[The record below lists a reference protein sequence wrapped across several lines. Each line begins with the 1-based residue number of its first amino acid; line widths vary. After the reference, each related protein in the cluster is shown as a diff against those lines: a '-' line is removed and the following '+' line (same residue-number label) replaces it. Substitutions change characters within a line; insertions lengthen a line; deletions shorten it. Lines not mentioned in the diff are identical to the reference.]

1 MDGGRARGNGT
12 QLTQAPPCWNIRRG
26 TWGISDD
33 QEIFVAQ
40 IRALYRHTPMVLA
53 VNIINS
59 GLVALVLASYVEQ
72 TSWWIFF
79 CLVVALTAARAIVWK
94 RYRRHRRHADLAT
107 RWAIIA
113 TAGSGFSGLLWGGS
127 SILLLSD
134 NIVEHTFLAFVIG
147 GMCAG
152 ALVSL
157 SYYLPAFMAYAYFSV
172 LPLAGGFLL
181 DGRMVFVAMG
191 CMTVV
196 FAAAVTFAA
205 YHFNRAFIGG
215 LRLNLVLSDRTE
227 ELTQRTEEL
236 TQRTVELVAVN
247 SRLEAEIAQREA
259 AENQLHQAQKLE
271 ALGQLTGGIAH
282 DFNNLLTAV
291 IGNLELAQKRVSSDR
306 HFVRPLDAALSAAER
321 GAVLIQDLLTFARRK
336 PLHPSAVGVSALVQN
351 VRKILKQTIGPGIHL
366 VIDTAPEVGPA
377 WVDQS
382 QLELAILN
390 LALNARDAMPDGG
403 TLQIG
408 CENRRADAGKAPGD
422 LAAGDYVT
430 VSVSDTGTG
439 MSEMTLAQA
448 FEPFFTTKEVGRGS
462 GMGLSTVQGF
472 VAQSGG
478 TVQIA
483 SSLGE
488 GTCVRLWLP
497 RAEGRS
503 TASVSA
509 DSGKFV
515 IEPHPARILVCDDDV
530 DVLSLVGALLRDR
543 GHTVWEAP
551 NPRLA
556 LQILERERPVDLLL
570 VDYAMPEMNGRVVI
584 ERARVCQPGVKTLL
598 MTGYAEALRY
608 NGINGISGT
617 PILPKPFKAA
627 ELSRRIAEILN
638 EFPSSV
644 RARGLQHPA
653 LRSGDR
659 AGGDLA
665 ENGDLPKSEH
675 PSVQPSALG
684 KTLS

>member
-1 MDGGRARGNGT
+1 MDGGRARGSRSQAT
-12 QLTQAPPCWNIRRG
+12 LAPPCWNIRRG

-59 GLVALVLASYVEQ
+59 GLVALVLASYLEQ
-72 TSWWIFF
+72 PKWWIFF
-79 CLVVALTAARAIVWK
+79 VLVVALTAARAIIWK

-181 DGRMVFVAMG
+181 DGRTVFVAMG

-215 LRLNLVLSDRTE
+215 LRLNLILSDRTE

-236 TQRTVELVAVN
+236 VAVN
-247 SRLEAEIAQREA
+247 TRLQAEIAQREA

-291 IGNLELAQKRVSSDR
+291 IGNLELAQKRASSDP
-306 HFVRPLDAALSAAER
+306 HFVRSLDAALSAAER
-321 GAVLIQDLLTFARRK
+321 GAALIQDLLTFARRK
-336 PLHPSAVGVSALVQN
+336 PLHPSAVDVSALINGVE
-351 VRKILKQTIGPGIHL
+351 KILKQTMGPSIRLMIG
-366 VIDTAPEVGPA
+366 TAPDVWPA

-403 TLQIG
+403 RLQIA
-408 CENRRADAGKAPGD
+408 CENQQTDAGNALG

-439 MSEMTLAQA
+439 MSETTLARV
-448 FEPFFTTKEVGRGS
+448 FEPFFTTKEAGRGS
-462 GMGLSTVQGF
+462 GMGLSMVQGF
-472 VAQSGG
+472 VAQSAG

-483 SSLGE
+483 TSLGE
-488 GTCVRLWLP
+488 GTCVRLRLP

-503 TASVSA
+503 TASVAA
-509 DSGKFV
+509 DPGELV
-515 IEPHPARILVCDDDV
+515 IEPHPARILVCDDDA
-530 DVLSLVGALLRDR
+530 DVLSLIGTLLRDR
-543 GHTVWEAP
+543 GHMVWEAA
-551 NPRLA
+551 NPSLA
-556 LQILERERPVDLLL
+556 LQILESERPVDLLL

-584 ERARVCQPGVKTLL
+584 ERARACQRGIKTLL
-598 MTGYAEALRY
+598 MTGYAEALRDH
-608 NGINGISGT
+608 GMFGS
-617 PILPKPFKAA
+617 PVLPKPFKAA
-627 ELSRRIAEILN
+627 ELNRRVAEILN
-638 EFPSSV
+638 EFTS
-644 RARGLQHPA
+644 
-653 LRSGDR
+653 DDCT
-659 AGGDLA
+659 GGR
-665 ENGDLPKSEH
+665 N
-675 PSVQPSALG
+675 
-684 KTLS
+684 TLH

>member
-1 MDGGRARGNGT
+1 MDGGRARGSRT
-12 QLTQAPPCWNIRRG
+12 QLTLAPPCWNIRRR

-33 QEIFVAQ
+33 QEIFLAQ
-40 IRALYRHTPMVLA
+40 IRALYRHMPMVLA

-59 GLVALVLASYVEQ
+59 GLVALVLASYLEQ
-72 TSWWIFF
+72 TRWWIFF
-79 CLVVALTAARAIVWK
+79 GLVVALTTARAIVW
-94 RYRRHRRHADLAT
+94 RLYRRHRRSANLAT

-113 TAGSGFSGLLWGGS
+113 TAGSGLSGLLWGAS
-127 SILLLSD
+127 SVLLLPD
-134 NIVEHTFLAFVIG
+134 NIVEQTFLAFVIG

-157 SYYLPAFMAYAYFSV
+157 SYYLPVFMAYAYFSV

-181 DGRMVFVAMG
+181 DGRTVYVAMG

-205 YHFNRAFIGG
+205 HHFNRAFVGG
-215 LRLNLVLSDRTE
+215 LRLNLDLSDRTG
-227 ELTQRTEEL
+227 ELTQRTEK
-236 TQRTVELVAVN
+236 LVAVN
-247 SRLEAEIAQREA
+247 TQLEAEIAQREV
-259 AENQLHQAQKLE
+259 AENQLHHAQKLE

-291 IGNLELAQKRVSSDR
+291 IGNLEIAQKRAGSDP
-306 HFVRPLDAALSAAER
+306 HFTRSLGAALSAAER
-321 GAVLIQDLLTFARRK
+321 GATLIQDLLTFACRK
-336 PLHPSAVGVSALVQN
+336 PLNPSVVDVSAFTNGVE
-351 VRKILKQTIGPGIHL
+351 KILKQTMGPSIHL
-366 VIDTAPEVGPA
+366 VIDATTDVHPA

-403 TLQIG
+403 TLQIA
-408 CENRRADAGKAPGD
+408 CENRRADAGNAPGD

-439 MSEMTLAQA
+439 MSETTLAQA
-448 FEPFFTTKEVGRGS
+448 FEPFFTTKEAGRGS
-462 GMGLSTVQGF
+462 GMGLSMVQGF

-488 GTCVRLWLP
+488 GTCVKLWLP

-509 DSGKFV
+509 DPGEVV
-515 IEPHPARILVCDDDV
+515 IEPHPARILVCDDDA
-530 DVLSLVGALLRDR
+530 DVLSVVGALLRDR

-551 NPRLA
+551 NPKLV
-556 LQILERERPVDLLL
+556 LQILEREHPIDLLL

-598 MTGYAEALRY
+598 MTGYAEALRD
-608 NGINGISGT
+608 NGMSEI
-617 PILPKPFKAA
+617 PVLRKPFKAA
-627 ELSRRIAEILN
+627 ELNRRVAEILN
-638 EFPSSV
+638 EFT
-644 RARGLQHPA
+644 
-653 LRSGDR
+653 SGDCT
-659 AGGDLA
+659 GGR
-665 ENGDLPKSEH
+665 N
-675 PSVQPSALG
+675 
-684 KTLS
+684 TLH

>member
-1 MDGGRARGNGT
+1 
-12 QLTQAPPCWNIRRG
+12 
-26 TWGISDD
+26 
-33 QEIFVAQ
+33 
-40 IRALYRHTPMVLA
+40 MVLA

-59 GLVALVLASYVEQ
+59 GLVALVLASYLEQ
-72 TSWWIFF
+72 TRWWIFF
-79 CLVVALTAARAIVWK
+79 GLVVTLTAARAIGW
-94 RYRRHRRHADLAT
+94 RYYRRHRRHGDLAT

-113 TAGSGFSGLLWGGS
+113 TAGSGLSGLLWGASG
-127 SILLLSD
+127 ILLLPD
-134 NIVEHTFLAFVIG
+134 NIVEQTFLAFVIG

-181 DGRMVFVAMG
+181 DGRTVYVAMG

-196 FAAAVTFAA
+196 FAGAVTFAA
-205 YHFNRAFIGG
+205 YHFNRAFVSG
-215 LRLNLVLSDRTE
+215 LRLNLDLSDRTE
-227 ELTQRTEEL
+227 ELTQRTEDL
-236 TQRTVELVAVN
+236 TQRTEELIAVN
-247 SRLEAEIAQREA
+247 TRLEAEIAQRKA
-259 AENQLHQAQKLE
+259 AENQLHQAQKME

-291 IGNLELAQKRVSSDR
+291 IGNLELAQKRTGSDP
-306 HFVRPLDAALSAAER
+306 HFARPLDAALSAAER
-321 GAVLIQDLLTFARRK
+321 GTTLIQDLLTFARRK
-336 PLHPSAVGVSALVQN
+336 SLHPSVVDVSALVDD
-351 VRKILKQTIGPGIHL
+351 VEKILRQTIGRSIRL
-366 VIDTAPEVGPA
+366 VIGTAPDVWPA
-377 WVDQS
+377 WVDRS

-403 TLQIG
+403 SLQIV
-408 CENRRADAGKAPGD
+408 CENRQSAADDAAD

-439 MSEMTLAQA
+439 MSETTLAQA
-448 FEPFFTTKEVGRGS
+448 FEPFFTTKEAGRGS
-462 GMGLSTVQGF
+462 GMGLSMVQGF

-488 GTCVRLWLP
+488 GTCVKLWLP

-503 TASVSA
+503 TVRVSV
-509 DSGKFV
+509 DSGEFV
-515 IEPHPARILVCDDDV
+515 MEPHPARILVCDDDV
-530 DVLSLVGALLRDR
+530 AVLSLVGSLLRDR

-551 NPRLA
+551 NPTLA

-598 MTGYAEALRY
+598 MTGYVEALRN
-608 NGINGISGT
+608 NGMLGT
-617 PILPKPFKAA
+617 PVLPKPFKAA
-627 ELSRRIAEILN
+627 ELNRLVAKILN
-638 EFPSSV
+638 EFTSD
-644 RARGLQHPA
+644 
-653 LRSGDR
+653 DR
-659 AGGDLA
+659 TGGHYSL
-665 ENGDLPKSEH
+665 H
-675 PSVQPSALG
+675 
-684 KTLS
+684 